1 MFRAGRRTIFC
12 GVNEVFEGLNDT
24 PERRGLTRSAISSS
38 RSLRPTGNVSL
49 IALLVGLINQQHS
62 ANCCDSMEVTKL
74 AGVKCQQLNLVRG
87 EMHLA
92 AEEIRIGRLI
102 KKIEKLKK

>member
-38 RSLRPTGNVSL
+38 SSRIFMKTVTHLLGGGDISFKEAGMLLNISPMKVGKYVS
-49 IALLVGLINQQHS
+49 
-62 ANCCDSMEVTKL
+62 
-74 AGVKCQQLNLVRG
+74 
-87 EMHLA
+87 
-92 AEEIRIGRLI
+92 
-102 KKIEKLKK
+102 